1 MLRWD
6 FVDDRLRVTDADN
19 ATIVVEGEG
28 LEVADSSPGINRPVD
43 ETVVVTAEQLRL
55 PHAVVYAS
63 NLGSG
68 TQHELDPHGEPL
80 SLAPGEY
87 IVDIDT
93 RIKTYLRFSGAATI
107 DRTDDIETVVVSF
120 PERSRLVLG
129 FRSRHE
135 IPADTITVP
144 DSPRGLASAIS
155 HLHVSQK
162 TTSPDRSYPSLRG
175 HPPRIETGQ
184 TLEIPSTVTSG
195 ASESGITITVPP
207 RYEDLFVVAPLAYY
221 LQASVETSAHEP
233 ARLSIEGY
241 DVSVPLPSMPALEG
255 DVEQLLRKVFFLD
268 CLVRNA
274 GPFSTS
280 LSELDVLESLEI
292 DSDRLYAGTIGERL
306 ASYLEIPY
314 ETIEHRLPDW
324 HLSTYVEA
332 GPDTVETLPFLLDRM
347 SLISMPKWSELCE
360 QELVERSLDDF
371 YRSGT
376 ADTRS
381 GGQIPSIDIV
391 KPELQS
397 GCVHGWIADG
407 VPIDV
412 FKSTPEAYQNR
423 LQYLERWSDA
433 SSIAVVLNDPE
444 MAGEHESVAKIYR
457 ERADAL
463 PIELSVEESLT
474 TDELARVFEA
484 EHDFVHFI
492 GHCETDG
499 LCCPDGTFSTS
510 TLESC
515 NAQTFFLNACGSF
528 YEGLELV
535 ENGSVAGAVTLQK
548 VLNDHAV
555 KVGSMFATLL
565 VHGFSIERAMDLAR
579 RRIMMGKDY
588 AVVGDGTHSLSQ
600 GEQQYP
606 TTITMDLVD
615 DEQYLLSIEC
625 YSTGDTG
632 SYYFPHADGNDN
644 AYLCGSPSRLLLSAD
659 ELPAFL
665 SEANASVIYDGD
677 VYWSERLSE
686 NFESS

>member
-6 FVDDRLRVTDADN
+6 AVDDGLRVTDADN
-19 ATIVVEGEG
+19 ATIVVEGEA
-28 LEVADSSPGINRPVD
+28 LEIADSSPGINRPVD

-63 NLGSG
+63 NLSSG

-107 DRTDDIETVVVSF
+107 HRTDDIETVVVSF

-135 IPADTITVP
+135 IPADTITIP
-144 DSPRGLASAIS
+144 DSPSGLASAIS

-184 TLEIPSTVTSG
+184 TLEIPSTVTSR
-195 ASESGITITVPP
+195 ATESGITITVPP

-233 ARLSIEGY
+233 ARLSLEGH

-255 DVEQLLRKVFFLD
+255 EVEQLLRKVFFLD

-280 LSELDVLESLEI
+280 LSELDVLEALEI
-292 DSDRLYAGTIGERL
+292 DSDRLYAGTIRERL

-412 FKSTPEAYQNR
+412 FKSMPEAYQNR

-474 TDELARVFEA
+474 TGELARVFEA

-510 TLESC
+510 TIETC

-606 TTITMDLVD
+606 TTITMELVD

-677 VYWSERLSE
+677 VYWSEQLSE
-686 NFESS
+686 NLDET